1 MWCQERDEAV
11 NERDTVDEEEELIE
25 RVLSAVAERVAVER
39 VNEMDIMESLSNYKE
54 EEQIN
59 ILTTLN
65 VVQDQGWSA
74 TNQDPLQFHIIVGG
88 KITAMEEKIKS
99 LESVLENN
107 EDQNLQKNKNIND
120 LKSELK
126 KEREINADLEQQ
138 LNCKESEVEHLEKC
152 MKTKEVIINDLENIV
167 KERVVEEISVL
178 RENNISPGTQIAEAI
193 NLEKKV
199 TIQTNV
205 IKELQD
211 ALKEKE
217 KVLNVE
223 MTDEIDKLVKEIEQL
238 QRENEDKE
246 TILKSFNDEKDDL
259 QNNVKTLEVKIIELK
274 KEKNENEN
282 VLSVSEELE
291 QLSNSKFLKPFKCN
305 KCEQT
310 FDSRSD
316 LRGHIINKHEKEEW
330 RIRVQN
336 IERKLSNQKLNIIS
350 NLYKLKEIEIKESHR
365 CRCRGFCRINHSKYN
380 WSKSK
385 TDEMVSNFEDSNVE
399 FAVNIVKKGTVN
411 SNGAFKKK
419 YSCDQCDE
427 TYVKQG
433 ELKKHKKTNH
443 GTSTLTGA

>member
-1 MWCQERDEAV
+1 
-11 NERDTVDEEEELIE
+11 
-25 RVLSAVAERVAVER
+25 
-39 VNEMDIMESLSNYKE
+39 
-54 EEQIN
+54 
-59 ILTTLN
+59 
-65 VVQDQGWSA
+65 
-74 TNQDPLQFHIIVGG
+74 
-88 KITAMEEKIKS
+88 MEEKIKS

-167 KERVVEEISVL
+167 KERVEEISVL
-178 RENNISPGTQIAEAI
+178 RENNISLGTQIAEAI

-336 IERKLSNQKLNIIS
+336 IERKLSNQKLNIVS
-350 NLYKLKEIEIKESHR
+350 NLYKLKEI
-365 CRCRGFCRINHSKYN
+365 
-380 WSKSK
+380 
-385 TDEMVSNFEDSNVE
+385 
-399 FAVNIVKKGTVN
+399 
-411 SNGAFKKK
+411 
-419 YSCDQCDE
+419 
-427 TYVKQG
+427 
-433 ELKKHKKTNH
+433 
-443 GTSTLTGA
+443 